1 MGSKMSTRDKWRWVC
16 LLVGAPSCAI
26 GYFFPTPLVIMEKQI
41 VANSFLVLGLLALGF
56 GLGLIQAAKNF
67 LSKSNGPK

>member
-1 MGSKMSTRDKWRWVC
+1 MGSKMSARDKWRWVC

-26 GYFFPTPLVIMEKQI
+26 GYFFPVPLIVWEKQV

-67 LSKSNGPK
+67 LSKNNAQK